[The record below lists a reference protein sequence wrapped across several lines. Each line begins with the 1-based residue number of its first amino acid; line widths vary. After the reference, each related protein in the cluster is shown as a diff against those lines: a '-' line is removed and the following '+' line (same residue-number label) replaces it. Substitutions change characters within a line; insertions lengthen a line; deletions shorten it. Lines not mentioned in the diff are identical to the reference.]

1 MQDAESL
8 VETLFEEGILME
20 DRTGAVRTTGDF
32 EGTRAIYHDTYGHAT
47 DEDFRQAVASTFGLS
62 EEEAAERIA
71 AGDVTRRELV
81 TYLSVKSDLDRSV
94 SPQDLA
100 AMAEVVTE
108 ITPESPV
115 PEDLLEVT
123 DDSKVSFFA
132 EHPDSV
138 VVTFKHFCEPC
149 KSLAASL
156 DELRAAVPDS
166 VTWAG
171 ADGEEA
177 TEFAQEHGVEAAPT
191 TLMFRDG
198 ELVETKRGWAGAER
212 LVEAL
217 QDVYGEP

>member
-8 VETLFEEGILME
+8 VEILFEEGILKE
-20 DRTGAVRTTGDF
+20 DRTGAVKTTGDF
-32 EGTRAIYHDTYGHAT
+32 EGTRAVYHDTYGHAT
-47 DEDFRQAVASTFGLS
+47 DEDFLQGVANAFALSREDAQA
-62 EEEAAERIA
+62 RID

-81 TYLSVKSDLDRSV
+81 TFLSVKSDVDQSV
-94 SPQDLA
+94 STQDLA

-115 PEDLLEVT
+115 PDDLLVVT
-123 DDSKVSFFA
+123 DDSKASFFA

-171 ADGEEA
+171 ADGEKE
-177 TEFAQEHGVEAAPT
+177 TEFVAEYDVEAAPT

-198 ELVETKRGWAGAER
+198 ELVESKRGWAGEAR
-212 LVEAL
+212 LIEAL
-217 QDVYGEP
+217 QDVYGE